1 MIKKFLL
8 RWRDEK
14 LEDKIIYDKYL
25 PSTKIIIS
33 CIEYPPL
40 IRLVATGGPSLI
52 FLICWRAYEV
62 EGFI

>member
-1 MIKKFLL
+1 MINKSVQ
-8 RWRDEK
+8 R

-40 IRLVATGGPSLI
+40 IRLVASI
-52 FLICWRAYEV
+52 RAPIAY
-62 EGFI
+62 F